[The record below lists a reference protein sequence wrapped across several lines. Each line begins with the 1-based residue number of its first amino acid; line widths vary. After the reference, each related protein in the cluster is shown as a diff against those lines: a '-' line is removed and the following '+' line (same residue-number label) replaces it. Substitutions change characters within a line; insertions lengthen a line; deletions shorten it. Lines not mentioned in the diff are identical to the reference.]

1 MEIETCR
8 QCGKVFMKRGSV
20 FLCPDCAR
28 REEDDFFA
36 IRGYLDEHPGATLMT
51 LCEALGVAEET
62 VSRLI
67 EEGRLIMSGGHRH
80 KCESC
85 GADVPLGQK
94 LCLRCRVQLDESLRS
109 AANVLRSS
117 LNDGP
122 ADGGGKGSYYTRR
135 DRG

>member
-8 QCGKVFMKRGSV
+8 RCGKVFMKRGNLS
-20 FLCPDCAR
+20 LCPECAQS
-28 REEDDFFA
+28 EEDDFLA
-36 IRGYLDEHPGATLMT
+36 IRGYLDEHPGATMMT
-51 LCEALGVAEET
+51 LREALGVSDET

-67 EEGRLIMSGGHRH
+67 EAGRLVMSGGHRH
-80 KCESC
+80 TCESC
-85 GADVPLGQK
+85 GGEVPLGQK

-117 LNDGP
+117 LKEGP
-122 ADGGGKGSYYTRR
+122 ADGSGKGSYYTRR